1 MYELREIMAAV
12 DLSAF
17 VWFKVFHPIFY
28 IAQWISIAG
37 GAEFRGS
44 I

>member
-1 MYELREIMAAV
+1 MATVNLPA
-12 DLSAF
+12 L
-17 VWFKVFHPIFY
+17 VWFKVFHHIFY
-28 IAQWISIAG
+28 IAQWIAIAG